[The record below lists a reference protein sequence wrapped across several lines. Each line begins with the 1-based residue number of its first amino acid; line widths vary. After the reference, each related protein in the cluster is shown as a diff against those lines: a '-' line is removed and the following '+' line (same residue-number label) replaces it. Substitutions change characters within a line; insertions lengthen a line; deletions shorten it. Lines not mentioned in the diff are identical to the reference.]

1 MRAGDRSHLEV
12 GQLGP
17 ILSVRDWY
25 LGDAEGCVMALET
38 AIVIGIGMV
47 VVAALYSSVGHGGG
61 SGYLAVM
68 ALFTVAPEVMRP
80 AALVLNI
87 VVASLAAWT
96 FLRRGA
102 FSWRALWPLAVT
114 AVPMAFLGGQLSV
127 PGVVYKPLL
136 AVVLLWSAV
145 YLVSPGARPCD
156 DPTLIPPVGPALGAG
171 AVLGLL
177 SGLTGIGGGIF
188 LSPLLLF
195 ARWAP
200 TRQVSGVAAAFILL
214 NSSAGLAGQV
224 STVVKIPWTSLTVW
238 VPLVLV
244 GGVAGARYGSRT
256 PNTKNIYRLLGVV
269 LAVAAGKM
277 LLTLGG

>member
-1 MRAGDRSHLEV
+1 MAFETVLLIGV
-12 GQLGP
+12 
-17 ILSVRDWY
+17 
-25 LGDAEGCVMALET
+25 VML
-38 AIVIGIGMV
+38 

-68 ALFTVAPEVMRP
+68 ALFAVAPEVMRP

-87 VVASLAAWT
+87 VVASVAAWT

-102 FSWRALWPLAVT
+102 FARRTLWPLAVT

-136 AVVLLWSAV
+136 AAVLLWSAV
-145 YLVSPGARPCD
+145 SLWAPRAQPCD
-156 DPTLIPPVGPALGAG
+156 DPSLTPPVVPALAAG

-200 TRQVSGVAAAFILL
+200 TRQASGVAAVFILL
-214 NSSAGLAGQV
+214 NSAAGLAGQV
-224 STVVKIPWTSLTVW
+224 ASVAVLPWTALAVW

-244 GGVAGARYGSRT
+244 GGLAGSRYGSRT
-256 PNTKNIYRLLGVV
+256 PNTKTIYRLLGVV
-269 LAVAAGKM
+269 LAVAAVKM
-277 LLTLGG
+277 LLTLSD